1 TQNFCYRFSR
11 IGQNLPLNL
20 LLGISA
26 ITLYFTFPAK
36 INADSYF
43 EALMRFMGDQPD
55 LKKQDK
61 MDYIYDILQVCDK
74 KTLHDEVY
82 CQVIKQIT
90 GNPNMDSCHLGWQLL
105 SLLTGYFLPSSTLRP
120 YITQF
125 LQQICCD
132 STHHCSG
139 TWLVSSYS
147 LVVKNLWWDFPCSQ
161 SIHHQPFISEY
172 VLKQICE
179 DIGVTELE
187 EIQEFAILANKDKG
201 KMIRPLHQEEYVLDY
216 LLEESS
222 IELHFCR
229 ITWKIPL
236 HFDNEI
242 YINIHYNQV
251 LQKYMTGTLLLQQT
265 NKLGQQLG
273 ILALLQHWA
282 RGMATCPG
290 KHAQLMWFL
299 PMCLT
304 YYTPSYLVSLLAEHV
319 IQLPLF
325 GYNVFSVERISAPDI
340 SLPCIVGVNQEEI
353 VVMSKETQSN
363 QIIIPLKQILRMKSL
378 RPFSAAG
385 FPGIE
390 INYGSIE
397 NPKTIWF
404 ELQQV
409 TSVLSLFPPPI
420 PRLPTNFVVAALKTC
435 PQG

>member
-1 TQNFCYRFSR
+1 MRFFHPYLTSV
-11 IGQNLPLNL
+11 PLIFIVHPFLFLQILRFINDRDL
-20 LLGISA
+20 LSTHEQLLGNYIASRGVASA
-26 ITLYFTFPAK
+26 PLRDELLSQVATQLWK
-36 INADSYF
+36 N
-43 EALMRFMGDQPD
+43 PD
-55 LKKQDK
+55 LEQ
-61 MDYIYDILQVCDK
+61 
-74 KTLHDEVY
+74 
-82 CQVIKQIT
+82 CQR
-90 GNPNMDSCHLGWQLL
+90 GWLL

-120 YITQF
+120 YITEF

-139 TWLVSSYS
+139 TWPVSSYS
-147 LVVKNLWWDFPCSQ
+147 LVVKNLGWDFPCSQ
-161 SIHHQPFISEY
+161 SIHHQPFISEHL
-172 VLKQICE
+172 LKQFCE
-179 DIGVTELE
+179 NIGVTELE

-265 NKLGQQLG
+265 SKLGQQLG

-290 KHAQLMWFL
+290 KHAQLMWVL
-299 PMCLT
+299 PMSLT

-340 SLPCIVGVNQEEI
+340 SSPCIVGVNQEEI
-353 VVMSKETQSN
+353 PVFPHVQSN

-378 RPFSAAG
+378 PPFSAAG

-404 ELQQV
+404 ELKQV
-409 TSVLSLFPPPI
+409 TSVINAGSSCGL
-420 PRLPTNFVVAALKTC
+420 AL
-435 PQG
+435 